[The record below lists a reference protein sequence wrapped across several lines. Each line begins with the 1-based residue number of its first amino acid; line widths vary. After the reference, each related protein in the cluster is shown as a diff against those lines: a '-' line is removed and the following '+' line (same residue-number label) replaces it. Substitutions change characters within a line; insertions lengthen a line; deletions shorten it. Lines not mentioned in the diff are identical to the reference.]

1 MSDTPFVIWNNEP
14 ADRTDTPLVV
24 MFHGYGS
31 HEEDLLAMI
40 PALLPTATYA
50 SLRAP
55 QQAGMGYQ
63 WFPLSGDLS
72 FSSDAVIAAVEP
84 VSAWIQ
90 DQAQHHSKVFLL
102 GFSQGM
108 AVATSVARHIPETV
122 DAVVGLSGFAVPIAD
137 DDAHA
142 DFFNDAYLREHP
154 LPMFWGRDPEDPVIP
169 QAMVD
174 ATADW
179 AVDHAEVTKVQ
190 YRGIG
195 HGVSPQELGHIKE
208 YLQHVVS

>member
-14 ADRTDTPLVV
+14 AQRADTPLVV
-24 MFHGYGS
+24 LFHGYGS
-31 HEEDLLAMI
+31 HEEDLMALI
-40 PALLPTATYA
+40 PALLPGATYA
-50 SLRAP
+50 SVRAP
-55 QQAGMGYQ
+55 QRAQMGYQ
-63 WFPLSGDLS
+63 WFPLSADAS
-72 FSSDAVIAAVEP
+72 FSTEAVVDSVRPVAEWVEE
-84 VSAWIQ
+84 
-90 DQAQHHSKVFLL
+90 QAKNHSRVFLL

-122 DAVVGLSGFAVPIAD
+122 DAVVGLSGFVVPIAD

-142 DFFNDAYLREHP
+142 DFFRDDYLVEHP
-154 LPMFWGRDPEDPVIP
+154 LQMFWGRDPEDPVLP

-179 AVDHAEVTKVQ
+179 CVDHAEVTKVQ

-195 HGVSPQELGHIKE
+195 HGVSPQELGHVKE
-208 YLQHVVS
+208 YLQHVVR

>member
-1 MSDTPFVIWNNEP
+1 MSDTPFVIWNNESSER
-14 ADRTDTPLVV
+14 ADTPLVV

-31 HEEDLLAMI
+31 HEEDLMALI
-40 PALLPTATYA
+40 PALLPGATYA

-55 QQAGMGYQ
+55 QRAQMGYQ

-72 FSSDAVIAAVEP
+72 FSSDAVVQAVTPTAAWVQE
-84 VSAWIQ
+84 
-90 DQAQHHSKVFLL
+90 QAASHSKVFLL

-122 DAVVGLSGFAVPIAD
+122 DAVVGMSGFVVPIAD

-142 DFFNDAYLREHP
+142 DFFDDAYLKEHP
-154 LPMFWGRDPEDPVIP
+154 LQMFWGRDPEDPVIP

-179 AVDHAEVTKVQ
+179 ALEHADVTKVQ

-208 YLQHVVS
+208 YLQHVVR

>member
-84 VSAWIQ
+84 VSAWLQ

-122 DAVVGLSGFAVPIAD
+122 DAVVGLSGFAVPVAD

-142 DFFNDAYLREHP
+142 DFFNDAYLRELP

-169 QAMVD
+169 RAMVD
-174 ATADW
+174 LTADW

-195 HGVSPQELGHIKE
+195 HGVSPQELGHVKE
-208 YLQHVVS
+208 YLQHVVN